1 MKLEMLVNIAYENP
15 DLAWS
20 TVASAINNE
29 LGVALQF
36 KTRGRSL
43 VENKLY
49 FLAAVAL
56 YGEVVRVVNLNC
68 RKLKI
73 MGASDDESISLI
85 SSWLD
90 ELIPR
95 LGILADDDALGNLS
109 CRAAIWL
116 YGKYL
121 ESENTVPLPK
131 QMPR

>member
-1 MKLEMLVNIAYENP
+1 MLVNIAYENP

-56 YGEVVRVVNLNC
+56 YG
-68 RKLKI
+68 
-73 MGASDDESISLI
+73 
-85 SSWLD
+85 
-90 ELIPR
+90 
-95 LGILADDDALGNLS
+95 
-109 CRAAIWL
+109 
-116 YGKYL
+116 
-121 ESENTVPLPK
+121 
-131 QMPR
+131 